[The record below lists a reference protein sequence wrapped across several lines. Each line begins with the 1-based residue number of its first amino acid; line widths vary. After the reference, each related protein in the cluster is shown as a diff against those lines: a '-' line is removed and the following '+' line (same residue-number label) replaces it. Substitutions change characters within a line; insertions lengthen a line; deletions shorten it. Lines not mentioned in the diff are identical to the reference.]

1 MHTLPGQD
9 IAQFKVPLI
18 GDANVGKTSIVSRYT
33 TEIFTANVSS
43 TVGVSTVNIGF
54 NIKGRRAELSVWDT
68 AGQEK
73 FRSLVPLYARHASL
87 MILVFDM
94 SCSSSFE
101 GAADWLNKIR
111 NDMGVKCPIFLC
123 GNKTDLPS
131 VISQDAVRV
140 WAQRN
145 TCVPFFTS
153 ALTGDGVAEMFQQA
167 ANTLVVTIGERQT
180 AAGQNIATM
189 SEKSCC

>member
-1 MHTLPGQD
+1 MNRLPGQD
-9 IAQFKVPLI
+9 ISQFKVPLI

-33 TEIFTANVSS
+33 SETFTGNVSP

-54 NIKGRRAELSVWDT
+54 NIQGRKVELSVWDT

-87 MILVFDM
+87 MIVVFDI

-101 GAADWLNKIR
+101 GVADWLNKVR
-111 NDMGVKCPIFLC
+111 NDMGVKCPVFLC
-123 GNKTDLPS
+123 GNKTDLQNAM
-131 VISQDAVRV
+131 SQEMIKS

-145 TCVPFFTS
+145 NCVPFFTS
-153 ALTGDGVAEMFQQA
+153 ALTGEGVGEMFQQA
-167 ANTLVVTIGERQT
+167 ANTLVATIGERST
-180 AAGQNIATM
+180 SSGQNISEV